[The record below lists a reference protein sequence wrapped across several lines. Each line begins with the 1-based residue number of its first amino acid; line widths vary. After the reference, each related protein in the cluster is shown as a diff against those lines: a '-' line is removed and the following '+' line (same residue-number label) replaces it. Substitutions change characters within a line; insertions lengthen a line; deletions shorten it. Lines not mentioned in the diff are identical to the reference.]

1 MKQAFRKL
9 GTKKTLFLLLSVV
22 MALALVLLIPLDF
35 FYHGFYCEPIAY
47 GNISEEDLLST
58 VDVSQEAYTTTFS
71 PQEKRFAGFEVFI
84 ADLPEDT
91 AGELVFTTYNQ
102 KGEMLES
109 LKAEIST
116 MYENTWYI
124 ITTGEEYQVGQVYQ
138 LQISARNCTEAPRLQ
153 LVDNGYLQEESLDG
167 QLLIWY
173 GYAQPTFTI
182 AEKCILLVL
191 SLAVWSMLLGELWF
205 GEASKQRK
213 ATRAVA
219 LVLSITAVLNWNYMF
234 NSFDEENS
242 GRFPEFQDVSDTL
255 VMSMIQA
262 ERSGVELGYSYGLG
276 NLYTPEGMYYL
287 TWNLDY
293 PNDDT
298 WTYGYSK
305 TEPKITI
312 AHNQGTEMVARVG
325 TILQFA
331 NGDQYEILQVEDTGE
346 TYIFTLNS
354 DTPLNYFKYG
364 SLNDVTYYSAEG
376 EPYTVGSLSPYISQ
390 YGLQGKVFRH
400 IARYIDAED
409 VEECLWLLCT
419 FSLALVLALIT
430 VLVGRKYNVL
440 LGLCFGFTFLLSPWI
455 VNFSNSVYWVEVTWF
470 LPMLVGLL
478 CALWIHRRA
487 ARIAAYVAAFVCIL
501 GKSLCGYEYITTIM
515 LGLIAFLLADWIL
528 ALVRRDK
535 QQSWLLFRTIFM
547 LGLAALAGF
556 AAAIFI
562 HATLRGDGNILA
574 GVKSIIERDV
584 LRRVGGGNL
593 NYFEP
598 KIWPSLNASVWETL
612 KMYFHFSTDVIA
624 GVDGNVFPLLCFL
637 PLVIFLYDYVKKQLD
652 VETVVLYVV
661 FFVTSISWLVLG
673 KSHSYIHTHMNFVL
687 WYFGFVQVC
696 FYTIARKILQV
707 ARGRKG
713 EL

>member
-1 MKQAFRKL
+1 M
-9 GTKKTLFLLLSVV
+9 
-22 MALALVLLIPLDF
+22 
-35 FYHGFYCEPIAY
+35 
-47 GNISEEDLLST
+47 
-58 VDVSQEAYTTTFS
+58 
-71 PQEKRFAGFEVFI
+71 
-84 ADLPEDT
+84 
-91 AGELVFTTYNQ
+91 
-102 KGEMLES
+102 
-109 LKAEIST
+109 
-116 MYENTWYI
+116 
-124 ITTGEEYQVGQVYQ
+124 
-138 LQISARNCTEAPRLQ
+138 
-153 LVDNGYLQEESLDG
+153 
-167 QLLIWY
+167 
-173 GYAQPTFTI
+173 
-182 AEKCILLVL
+182 L

-312 AHNQGTEMVARVG
+312 AHNQGTEMVAKVG

-419 FSLALVLALIT
+419 FSLALV
-430 VLVGRKYNVL
+430 
-440 LGLCFGFTFLLSPWI
+440 
-455 VNFSNSVYWVEVTWF
+455 
-470 LPMLVGLL
+470 
-478 CALWIHRRA
+478 
-487 ARIAAYVAAFVCIL
+487 
-501 GKSLCGYEYITTIM
+501 
-515 LGLIAFLLADWIL
+515 
-528 ALVRRDK
+528 
-535 QQSWLLFRTIFM
+535 
-547 LGLAALAGF
+547 
-556 AAAIFI
+556 
-562 HATLRGDGNILA
+562 
-574 GVKSIIERDV
+574 
-584 LRRVGGGNL
+584 
-593 NYFEP
+593 
-598 KIWPSLNASVWETL
+598 
-612 KMYFHFSTDVIA
+612 
-624 GVDGNVFPLLCFL
+624 
-637 PLVIFLYDYVKKQLD
+637 
-652 VETVVLYVV
+652 
-661 FFVTSISWLVLG
+661 
-673 KSHSYIHTHMNFVL
+673 
-687 WYFGFVQVC
+687 
-696 FYTIARKILQV
+696 
-707 ARGRKG
+707 
-713 EL
+713 

>member
-1 MKQAFRKL
+1 M

-109 LKAEIST
+109 LEAEIST

-312 AHNQGTEMVARVG
+312 AHNQGTEMVAKVG

-346 TYIFTLNS
+346 TYILN
-354 DTPLNYFKYG
+354 
-364 SLNDVTYYSAEG
+364 
-376 EPYTVGSLSPYISQ
+376 
-390 YGLQGKVFRH
+390 
-400 IARYIDAED
+400 
-409 VEECLWLLCT
+409 
-419 FSLALVLALIT
+419 
-430 VLVGRKYNVL
+430 
-440 LGLCFGFTFLLSPWI
+440 
-455 VNFSNSVYWVEVTWF
+455 
-470 LPMLVGLL
+470 M
-478 CALWIHRRA
+478 A
-487 ARIAAYVAAFVCIL
+487 A
-501 GKSLCGYEYITTIM
+501 
-515 LGLIAFLLADWIL
+515 
-528 ALVRRDK
+528 
-535 QQSWLLFRTIFM
+535 
-547 LGLAALAGF
+547 
-556 AAAIFI
+556 
-562 HATLRGDGNILA
+562 
-574 GVKSIIERDV
+574 
-584 LRRVGGGNL
+584 
-593 NYFEP
+593 
-598 KIWPSLNASVWETL
+598 
-612 KMYFHFSTDVIA
+612 
-624 GVDGNVFPLLCFL
+624 
-637 PLVIFLYDYVKKQLD
+637 
-652 VETVVLYVV
+652 
-661 FFVTSISWLVLG
+661 
-673 KSHSYIHTHMNFVL
+673 
-687 WYFGFVQVC
+687 
-696 FYTIARKILQV
+696 
-707 ARGRKG
+707 
-713 EL
+713 